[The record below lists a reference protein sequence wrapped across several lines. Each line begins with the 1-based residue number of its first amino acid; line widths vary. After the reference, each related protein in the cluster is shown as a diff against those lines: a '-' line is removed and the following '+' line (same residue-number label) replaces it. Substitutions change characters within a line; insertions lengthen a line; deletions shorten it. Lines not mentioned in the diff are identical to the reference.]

1 MDRIV
6 QRKDRLYEDAGVMVD
21 GGKRR
26 KHFLSN
32 HFPSWIVYSS
42 AVQGDHNDSSSDA
55 TSSEDEEDERKYRFG
70 PSKSWHKYDCIR
82 PYRETGSHRNYP
94 RQDTVRAF
102 VPFTPGDSNTD
113 DGVGEYQPR
122 SSEKISQAFK
132 DYQQQYAG
140 GYPDIMTRDQ
150 HESTHY
156 QDFML
161 QDCHGG
167 RHHLRDNSA
176 LHSRSVCLT
185 DYTGAQYHFP
195 ATDLLP
201 AVSSYGQISSSTS
214 QWEQYDDS
222 GHHTKD
228 KGSSLRKSNDDK
240 ECSPVLAGK
249 SEKTSFGVSGHQT
262 YSDPSNE
269 LAIASIKAKCA
280 KIVHLL
286 DLQQARRK
294 KGRITPGDGKEERK
308 YVINEKEVRHNQGQ
322 ASENDAKELCV
333 QDREDGQNCW
343 VSEKACLLEQGKT
356 TLHVV
361 EEEEMGMISDNYP
374 GTPDD
379 EDVDTGPHRNEELQ
393 QEREKLQKEDKSN
406 VDTCCLIQ
414 EKGGSIRKL
423 KEDDEHGSPTVF
435 LDEYWSDDEEQS
447 ESSDGTFW
455 WDDKDIEDE
464 LELSTSKEYHS
475 GSRANQHVLLEEWYE
490 IEKILGMEEDPH
502 VLPDEVVGHE
512 ERQTLLAEWTLI
524 EEALELENMLGKTV
538 ETSNQCSS
546 GNRAQLI
553 QDIIAKAQLDKQG
566 VVAKALED
574 IRVVED
580 TTGHQ
585 CHSLGVQDIINEGP
599 LCRDCIKPN
608 TEDLWDY
615 DHLLPEKYSLF
626 PGNEGSGDD
635 IDDVSYI
642 ASGMDVLCLDQAMEQ
657 DSNIS
662 DPLDVEPAHCD
673 FTGQDDAH
681 RWWWPGIRE
690 DTKFRMP
697 DEAME
702 NDSPGRRVAWK
713 RRRNKQHQTMSSL
726 SLQIRKCQHGKI
738 KHDTP
743 FRMSAFLVIRIISND
758 WKNHAMGRAVRRQKQ
773 PLACWRYSRVKTQT
787 LRTRACCHICID
799 CALRRQTSESS
810 FRDWA

>member
-6 QRKDRLYEDAGVMVD
+6 QLKDKRYEDAGVMVD
-21 GGKRR
+21 GRKRR

-42 AVQGDHNDSSSDA
+42 AVQGDLNDSSSDA

-70 PSKSWHKYDCIR
+70 PSKSWHKYDCPR

-102 VPFTPGDSNTD
+102 APFTSGDSNTD
-113 DGVGEYQPR
+113 DGVGQYQPR
-122 SSEKISQAFK
+122 SSEKNPQAFK
-132 DYQQQYAG
+132 DYHQQYAG
-140 GYPDIMTRDQ
+140 GYPDIVTRDQ

-156 QDFML
+156 QDFTL

-176 LHSRSVCLT
+176 LLTNSVCLT
-185 DYTGAQYHFP
+185 DYMRAQYHVP
-195 ATDLLP
+195 ATDL
-201 AVSSYGQISSSTS
+201 
-214 QWEQYDDS
+214 
-222 GHHTKD
+222 
-228 KGSSLRKSNDDK
+228 RKSYDDK

-294 KGRITPGDGKEERK
+294 KGRITPGDGKEEMN
-308 YVINEKEVRHNQGQ
+308 YVINEEDGRHNQGQ
-322 ASENDAKELCV
+322 ASKNDAKELCV
-333 QDREDGQNCW
+333 QDREDGKNGW

-361 EEEEMGMISDNYP
+361 EEEEMDMISDNHQ

-393 QEREKLQKEDKSN
+393 QEREKLQEEDKSS

-414 EKGGSIRKL
+414 EEGGFIRKL
-423 KEDDEHGSPTVF
+423 KEDDEQGSPTVF
-435 LDEYWSDDEEQS
+435 LDECSSDDGEQS

-455 WDDKDIEDE
+455 WDDEDIEDE

-538 ETSNQCSS
+538 ETSNQNSS

-553 QDIIAKAQLDKQG
+553 QDIIAKAQLDIQG

-585 CHSLGVQDIINEGP
+585 CYSLGVQDIINEGP
-599 LCRDCIKPN
+599 LCLDCIKPN
-608 TEDLWDY
+608 TEGLWDY
-615 DHLLPEKYSLF
+615 DHLLLEKYSLF
-626 PGNEGSGDD
+626 PGNAGSGDD
-635 IDDVSYI
+635 VDDVSHI
-642 ASGMDVLCLDQAMEQ
+642 ASRMNVLCLDQAMEQ
-657 DSNIS
+657 DSNIR
-662 DPLDVEPAHCD
+662 DPLDVEPAHGD
-673 FTGQDDAH
+673 FTGRDDSH
-681 RWWWPGIRE
+681 RWWWQGIRE

-697 DEAME
+697 DEAMK

-713 RRRNKQHQTMSSL
+713 RRRNKQHPTRSSL
-726 SLQIRKCQHGKI
+726 SLQIRKCQQGKM

-743 FRMSAFLVIRIISND
+743 FRMSAFLVIRISSND
-758 WKNHAMGRAVRRQKQ
+758 WKNHAMGRAVRRQKH

-787 LRTRACCHICID
+787 LRTRACCHICRD
-799 CALRRQTSESS
+799 CALWRQTSEAS